1 MRYSYASKLLALWL
15 GVAFLVLPTSGVAK
29 DGHDF
34 SGIYSVSQVN
44 EQQDGMVVSLSLQL
58 FNHSDSDIQKAVVV
72 LRPTVP
78 SPNVIGNFRTVK
90 LWRNGGEVRLT
101 QEFTISRLEYDRWQ
115 QNGQPQLFVSYRDAS
130 GQQWERFV
138 QVAPRSAIK

>member
-1 MRYSYASKLLALWL
+1 MLHSYTTKLLALLL
-15 GVAFLVLPTSGVAK
+15 GAAFLVLPTSGVAK

-34 SGIYSVSQVN
+34 SGIYSVTQVT
-44 EQQDGMVVSLSLQL
+44 EQQDEMVVSLSLQL

-72 LRPTVP
+72 LRPTLP
-78 SPNVIGNFRTVK
+78 SPDAIGNFRTVK
-90 LWRNGGEVRLT
+90 LWRNRGEVRLT

-130 GQQWERFV
+130 GNQWERFV
-138 QVAPRSAIK
+138 QVAPRGAIK